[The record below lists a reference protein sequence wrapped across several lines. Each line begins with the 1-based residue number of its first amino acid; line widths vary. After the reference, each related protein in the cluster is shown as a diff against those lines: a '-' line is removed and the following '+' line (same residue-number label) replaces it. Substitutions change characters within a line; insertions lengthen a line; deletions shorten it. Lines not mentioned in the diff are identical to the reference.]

1 MLYYTS
7 KYFKSYI
14 SCIKI
19 GYHNKLFFLI
29 LDLTITKLNYF
40 EKNNNLKFIIYNLF
54 FIIKHQKIIF
64 NSVSGLNQIYKKIIL
79 IEEIIIFR
87 ITYDKT
93 NKDD

>member
-1 MLYYTS
+1 
-7 KYFKSYI
+7 
-14 SCIKI
+14 
-19 GYHNKLFFLI
+19 